1 MKGYSFQELV
11 RLAEAAVKRA
21 GDTMT
26 GSLSATRIW
35 VSDPQGTE
43 ANALTRKD
51 YVDTELSKKLDLA
64 GGVMNGNLTAPRVL
78 VSGPQGAEDNALT
91 RKDYVDELIYTRA
104 PATHNHTA
112 AQGNAD
118 IVASGYGQIGT
129 YAMLKSLSDSDLG
142 PGSILGGTSLQ
153 YVSCSGKDNY
163 SAPSPGGTWK
173 CLGIANS
180 YKNSEGSGATLWVR
194 IA

>member
-26 GSLSATRIW
+26 GSLTATRIW
-35 VSDPQGTE
+35 VSDPQGPET
-43 ANALTRKD
+43 
-51 YVDTELSKKLDLA
+51 
-64 GGVMNGNLTAPRVL
+64 
-78 VSGPQGAEDNALT
+78 NALT

-104 PATHNHTA
+104 PTTHTHTA
-112 AQGNAD
+112 ALGNAD
-118 IVASGYGQIGT
+118 IVAGSYGQIGT

-142 PGSILGGTSLQ
+142 PGSTLAGASLQ